1 MNKHAIN
8 VFKEEANAILNL
20 INLLDENF
28 SGVVDEI
35 LNTKGRV
42 IVTGIGKSGQ
52 IGLKISSTLASTG
65 TPSFFLHPAE
75 AFHGDL
81 GMITPLDIIIA
92 ITNSGETDEI
102 LKLVPF
108 IKDNGNKLV
117 AITGNPQ
124 STLAKN
130 SNFHLNIH
138 TEKEVCPLN
147 LAPTTSAMTTLAM
160 GDALVVALMKER
172 NFQPVDY
179 ARYHPGGNLGRRLLT
194 KAKDVMRI
202 KNIPIIEKTKA
213 ISDVIIEISKAR
225 LGLAIVVENNTILG
239 VITDGDIRRQ
249 MEKNKINFFNTIAYE
264 IMNTTPKKVYF
275 DQQITE
281 VELIMK
287 ENQIHTLIVVDYDE
301 RLLGVVGYQ
310 DLN

>member
-1 MNKHAIN
+1 MNSYAID
-8 VFKEEANAILNL
+8 VFKEEAKAIHNL
-20 INLLDENF
+20 ISLLDDNF
-28 SGVVDEI
+28 AGVVNEI
-35 LNTKGRV
+35 LSSEGRV
-42 IVTGIGKSGQ
+42 IVTGIGKSGI
-52 IGLKISSTLASTG
+52 IGKKISSSLASTG

-81 GMITPLDIIIA
+81 GMIKPIDVIIA

-117 AITGNPQ
+117 AITGNPV

-130 SNFHLNIH
+130 SDYHLNIH
-138 TEKEVCPLN
+138 VEREVCPLN

-172 NFQPVDY
+172 NFQPNDY
-179 ARYHPGGNLGRRLLT
+179 ARYHPGGDLGRRLLT
-194 KAKDVMRI
+194 KAKDIMRF
-202 KNIPIIEKTKA
+202 NNLPIVDKFMA
-213 ISDVIIEISKAR
+213 ISDVMIEISKAR
-225 LGLAIVVENNTILG
+225 LGLAVVVDNDMILG

-249 MEKNKINFFNTIAYE
+249 MEKNKSHFFDTIAKD
-264 IMNTTPKKVYF
+264 IMNTTPKKVLY
-275 DQQITE
+275 DQPI
-281 VELIMK
+281 VEIEEIMRK
-287 ENQIHTLIVVDYDE
+287 NQIHTLLVVDVND
-301 RLLGVVGYQ
+301 RLLGVIGYQ